1 MLLCPFSS
9 SKLPPR
15 IQQVRNFLFTYE
27 RPFRR
32 RNLTREVPK
41 GETEAEVNAGKE
53 LGITKVEAEA
63 GSGMTMDDPPEPRH
77 DGGVT
82 KNFGR

>member
-1 MLLCPFSS
+1 
-9 SKLPPR
+9 
-15 IQQVRNFLFTYE
+15 
-27 RPFRR
+27 
-32 RNLTREVPK
+32 VPK

-53 LGITKVEAEA
+53 LGITKAEAEA
-63 GSGMTMDDPPEPRH
+63 GSGMTMDDPPEPRR